1 MKKLLLSAA
10 FVAATFAV
18 SAQNFNVVNLVANGF
33 FEKEGYV
40 QSVPGGY
47 TWEPWNQQNYLS
59 VLPDW
64 ELATGG
70 EWNGGIE
77 LRHNDEALGEG
88 DGDARPYGDFNYL
101 HFLGFNDNG
110 WTSINANQVVT
121 DLVPGRTYHLEYAI
135 MVQWPTAEQ
144 TKNGWAPDPDYGFSV
159 AAVDKNAEGKEV
171 AGMELIKKN
180 LGAEADALDINNSYM
195 VNVGPYEFTAPADGK
210 VFLNLYLQNSYG
222 DKNKKEP
229 DLWMNVD
236 CVRIY
241 SEEGDETP
249 KTGVNDVEV
258 AEQDAPAVY
267 YNLQGVEVA
276 NPAEGALY
284 ICKKGNKVTKVVL

>member
-18 SAQNFNVVNLVANGF
+18 SAQDFSVVNLVANGF
-33 FEKEGYV
+33 FEKEGYE
-40 QSVPGGY
+40 QYIPSAY
-47 TWEPWNQQNYLS
+47 DWEPWNQQHYLS
-59 VLPDW
+59 YLPDW

-77 LRHNDEALGEG
+77 LCHNDEVLGEG
-88 DGDARPYGDFNYL
+88 DGDARPFGDFNYL

-110 WTSINANQVVT
+110 WTSINASQVVT

-144 TKNGWAPDPDYGFSV
+144 TSNGWAPDPDYGFAVS
-159 AAVDKNAEGKEV
+159 AVDKNAEGKEV

-180 LGAEADALDINNSYM
+180 LGAEANDLEINSQWM
-195 VNVGPYEFTAPADGK
+195 VNVGPYDFTAPADGK
-210 VFLNLYLQNSYG
+210 VHLNLYLINNYYQG
-222 DKNKKEP
+222 NKKEI

-241 SEEGDETP
+241 SDEGDETP

-276 NPAEGALY
+276 NPAEGGLY

>member
-10 FVAATFAV
+10 FVAATLGV
-18 SAQNFNVVNLVANGF
+18 VAQDAPNMVANGY
-33 FEKEGYV
+33 FEWNGYE

-47 TWEPWNQQNYLS
+47 TWAPWNEQKYLD
-59 VLPDW
+59 VLPGW

-77 LRHNDEALGEG
+77 LMVNHEEFGEG
-88 DGDARPYGDFNYL
+88 DGDLRPEGDFNVL
-101 HFLGFNDNG
+101 RFLGYNDNG
-110 WTSINANQVVT
+110 WTSINANQVINN
-121 DLVPGRTYHLEYAI
+121 LVPGRTYHLEYII
-135 MVQWPTAEQ
+135 MVNWPTAENCS
-144 TKNGWAPDPDYGFSV
+144 KGWAPDPDYGFAVS
-159 AAVDKNAEGKEV
+159 AVDKNTEGKEV

-180 LGAEADALDINNSYM
+180 LGAEANELDINNNDF
-195 VNVGPYEFTAPADGK
+195 VAVGPYDFTAPKDGK
-210 VFLNLYLQNSYG
+210 AYLNIYLRNDYTQG
-222 DKNKKEP
+222 NKKSP
-229 DLWMNVD
+229 DLWMIID

-241 SEEGDETP
+241 SDEADEVP
-249 KTGVNDVEV
+249 AGVNGVEV

-276 NPAEGALY
+276 NPAEGGLY

>member
-18 SAQNFNVVNLVANGF
+18 SAQDFSVVNLVANGF
-33 FEKEGYV
+33 FEKEGYE
-40 QSVPGGY
+40 QYIPSAY
-47 TWEPWNQQNYLS
+47 DWEPWNQQHYLS
-59 VLPDW
+59 YLPDW

-77 LRHNDEALGEG
+77 LCHNDEVLGEG
-88 DGDARPYGDFNYL
+88 DGDARPFGDFNYL

-110 WTSINANQVVT
+110 WTSINASQVVT

-144 TKNGWAPDPDYGFSV
+144 TSNGWAPDPDYGFAVS
-159 AAVDKNAEGKEV
+159 AVDKNAEGKEV

-180 LGAEADALDINNSYM
+180 LGAEANDLEINSQWM
-195 VNVGPYEFTAPADGK
+195 VNVGPYDFTAPADGK
-210 VFLNLYLQNSYG
+210 VHLNLYLINNYYQG
-222 DKNKKEP
+222 NKKEI

-241 SEEGDETP
+241 SDEGDETP

-276 NPAEGALY
+276 NPAEGSLY